1 MRKKSF
7 ISTGIPTI
15 FMVFAVLCLVILALM
30 SWGTSMNDLA
40 SARLSLTQS
49 EKYYEACS
57 LGTALLEQIRQ
68 EAALQQADHAGEY
81 RPEELIQAIQNAQM
95 PVQEETR
102 PVPDAQMPVQEET
115 STVPDAQTPVQ
126 EETYPVLEEIL
137 WDDGTDQGQL
147 RIRFSARLSL
157 QIDFSLIPEEPY
169 YKVLGWFTVSSGEWN
184 PDQSQNLFV
193 PDDPGFLISE

>member
-15 FMVFAVLCLVILALM
+15 FMVFAVLCLVVLALM

-57 LGTALLEQIRQ
+57 LGTGLLEQIRQ
-68 EAALQQADHAGEY
+68 EAALLQADPAGEY
-81 RPEELIQAIQNAQM
+81 RPEDLIQAIRNAPM
-95 PVQEETR
+95 PVHEKTS
-102 PVPDAQMPVQEET
+102 PVPDTQTPVHEGTDTIPDTQM
-115 STVPDAQTPVQ
+115 PVQ

-137 WDDGTDQGQL
+137 WDEDADQGRL